1 MKHLPDPLSY
11 KDFRLYLKSR
21 LKAEGLSYRA
31 FVAKHPRAVGLPA
44 LGQLL
49 SNPRYRMGNEAFY
62 RLIRVLRLGSEA
74 EAHLLFLKIEDDVRR
89 DEEGAQDLRR
99 VLRRL
104 ARAAV
109 AAESGGAKRSLSADA
124 QAVGEVFEILPGYL
138 RVRVAEHFLTLL
150 EIFTTRHPRGA
161 ALENAR
167 GKVDVIRQIA
177 KSRS

>member
-21 LKAEGLSYRA
+21 LKAEGLSYQA

-62 RLIRVLRLGSEA
+62 RLIRVLRLGSAA

-89 DEEGAQDLRR
+89 DEEGAKDLRKAIHR
-99 VLRRL
+99 
-104 ARAAV
+104 AGRAAV
-109 AAESGGAKRSLSADA
+109 MAERSGGVVMGADA

-138 RVRVAEHFLTLL
+138 RVRAAEHFLTLL
-150 EIFTTRHPRGA
+150 EIFTTRHQRSA
-161 ALENAR
+161 ALEDAR
-167 GKVDVIRQIA
+167 GKVGVIQQIA
-177 KSRS
+177 KLRS